1 MSNLP
6 NELKYTKTHEW
17 ARNEGDG
24 ILTVGITDHAQELLG
39 DLVFVD
45 LPQIGAAVTAGGD
58 CAVVE
63 SVKAASDI
71 YSPVSGEIIA
81 VNGLLSD
88 SPEII
93 NESAFGEGWIFKVRM
108 SDASEFDALLDSNG
122 YAAVMAEDDH

>member
-6 NELKYTKTHEW
+6 NELKYAKTHEW

-24 ILTVGITDHAQELLG
+24 TVTVGITDHAQELLG
-39 DLVFVD
+39 DLVFVE
-45 LPQIGAAVTAGGD
+45 LPQIGAMIAAGGD

-71 YSPVSGEIIA
+71 YGPVSGEIAA
-81 VNGLLSD
+81 VNDELAD
-88 SPEII
+88 SPELI
-93 NESAFGEGWIFKVRM
+93 NESPYDKGWIFKLRM
-108 SDASEFDALLDSNG
+108 SNAAEFDALLDANG

>member
-1 MSNLP
+1 MSDLP

-17 ARNEGDG
+17 ARDEGDG
-24 ILTVGITDHAQELLG
+24 TLTVGITDHAQELLG

-45 LPQIGAAVTAGGD
+45 LPQIGATVTAGGE

-81 VNGLLSD
+81 VNEELSD

-93 NESAFGEGWIFKVRM
+93 NESAFGKGWIFKVRM
-108 SDASEFDALLDSNG
+108 SDASELDVLLDSNG